1 MKRLIGLLVFLVA
14 NAAFAQNIGGS
25 PYIAV
30 HGQAKVEVVPDIFPL
45 EVTLTEVSKDT
56 AAAQG
61 RIESLARTIIGLAQA
76 QNIPD
81 KDVEVGNLSINPET
95 DYDEKNEK
103 QIFLGNDY
111 TREIKIRFRS
121 LDGLRQFL
129 SKVPQANQ
137 IRLDA
142 GAFQYSDASAAKAK
156 LMVEAIADARA
167 TADGLAKGVGKRIT
181 GVHTISN
188 QGFNVRYAESY
199 ALDSVTVQGNALL
212 APGAVVLK
220 EGRVTLAQDVYIIYL
235 MAD

>member
-1 MKRLIGLLVFLVA
+1 M
-14 NAAFAQNIGGS
+14 
-25 PYIAV
+25 
-30 HGQAKVEVVPDIFPL
+30 
-45 EVTLTEVSKDT
+45 
-56 AAAQG
+56 
-61 RIESLARTIIGLAQA
+61 
-76 QNIPD
+76 
-81 KDVEVGNLSINPET
+81 
-95 DYDEKNEK
+95 
-103 QIFLGNDY
+103 
-111 TREIKIRFRS
+111 
-121 LDGLRQFL
+121 DGLRQFL

-137 IRLDA
+137 IRLDT